1 MGVGL
6 SIGSFCGVTVLHKC
20 SWSSAKKLVVL
31 ISGSIVSSAPRKLL
45 LRVSS
50 SLDDDLSGS
59 LNRPL
64 LHGSVLGSVDISLIR
79 QRDYNSQVCVTTSR
93 ELNTKS
99 LTVVRSFVQSLSSK
113 SSNGIPPLGLS

>member
-1 MGVGL
+1 M
-6 SIGSFCGVTVLHKC
+6 
-20 SWSSAKKLVVL
+20 

-64 LHGSVLGSVDISLIR
+64 LRGGVLGSVDISLIK
-79 QRDYNSQVCVTTSR
+79 QRDYNSQVCVMTSR
-93 ELNTKS
+93 DLTLN
-99 LTVVRSFVQSLSSK
+99 
-113 SSNGIPPLGLS
+113 P

>member
-1 MGVGL
+1 MGVGH
-6 SIGSFCGVTVLHKC
+6 SIGSFCGVTVLHRC

-31 ISGSIVSSAPRKLL
+31 IGGSIVGSAPRKLL

-50 SLDDDLSGS
+50 SSDDNSSGC

-64 LHGSVLGSVDISLIR
+64 LRGGVLGSVGISLIR

-93 ELNTKS
+93 D
-99 LTVVRSFVQSLSSK
+99 LTP
-113 SSNGIPPLGLS
+113 NP